1 MIVTVLNSSKHK
13 IPCYMIPAINLAIL
27 LGIIRI
33 QLCITLPRATYCRAT
48 YCRNTYNTVLSSKWL
63 YSLVP

>member
-33 QLCITLPRATYCRAT
+33 QLYITLPRATYCR
-48 YCRNTYNTVLSSKWL
+48 NTYSTVLSSKWL